1 MVGQHGR
8 SLSYRL
14 KNGGGCELRFFCK
27 GNRGRALLERD
38 FLHVLA
44 SAFAM
49 LGISAAP
56 SIGQTPAANT
66 SLPKAKSAAE
76 AYQNIQVLK
85 EIPADQLTPAM
96 QFITYSLG
104 VECSYCHVEGALEK
118 DDKKPKQTARKMMQ
132 MMAAINRDNF
142 ESKQAVTCNSCHRGS
157 PRPVGTPIIAE
168 GGPRA
173 VTESVPGED
182 ISTINAPQ
190 AEQIIAKYVEA
201 IGGAAALQKVNTREE
216 KGTINVSGRNLP
228 IEILSRTGGKQL
240 TIIHL
245 PNGDSVTAYDG
256 ASGWTSAPNR
266 PVREIPSVEVASAQA
281 EGDLQL
287 PLHMKQ
293 LFNEVKTAATEKIG
307 DRETYVVAGMN
318 SGEIAAKFYFDK
330 DTGYLLRILRYT
342 KSPLGRNP
350 TQIDYADYRSQDGLK
365 IPFQLTIARP
375 NSRLAVQIEDA
386 KFNVPVDDA
395 KFARPV
401 PESKPDRH
409 SP

>member
-1 MVGQHGR
+1 
-8 SLSYRL
+8 
-14 KNGGGCELRFFCK
+14 
-27 GNRGRALLERD
+27 LLERD
-38 FLHVLA
+38 LLRALAIAFAVLA
-44 SAFAM
+44 A
-49 LGISAAP
+49 SAAP
-56 SIGQTPAANT
+56 SLGQTSSANT
-66 SLPKAKSAAE
+66 SLPEAKSAAE

-85 EIPADQLTPAM
+85 EIPADQFIPAM

-142 ESKQAVTCNSCHRGS
+142 DSKQAVTCNSCHRGS
-157 PRPVGTPIIAE
+157 PRPVAIPIIAE
-168 GGPRA
+168 GGPRP
-173 VTESVPGED
+173 VTESVSGED
-182 ISTINAPQ
+182 NSIINAPP
-190 AEQIIAKYVEA
+190 AEQIVTKYVEA
-201 IGGAAALQKVNTREE
+201 IGGAAVVQKMNTRQE

-228 IEILSRTGGKQL
+228 IEMFSRTGGKQL
-240 TIIHL
+240 TVIHL

-256 ASGWTSAPNR
+256 ASGWTSTPNR
-266 PVREIPSVEVASAQA
+266 PVREISSVEVASAQP
-281 EGDLQL
+281 EVDLQL

-318 SGEIAAKFYFDK
+318 SGEVAAKFYFDK
-330 DTGYLLRILRYT
+330 DTGYLLRLVRYT

-395 KFARPV
+395 KFTRPAAEPS
-401 PESKPDRH
+401 PERH

>member
-1 MVGQHGR
+1 M
-8 SLSYRL
+8 
-14 KNGGGCELRFFCK
+14 
-27 GNRGRALLERD
+27 LERD
-38 FLHVLA
+38 LLRALA
-44 SAFAM
+44 IAFAM
-49 LGISAAP
+49 LGTSAAP
-56 SIGQTPAANT
+56 SLGQTSSANT

-85 EIPADQLTPAM
+85 EIPADQFIPAM

-142 ESKQAVTCNSCHRGS
+142 DSKQAVTCNSCHRGS
-157 PRPVGTPIIAE
+157 PRPAAIPMIAE
-168 GGPRA
+168 GGPRP
-173 VTESVPGED
+173 VTESVSGED
-182 ISTINAPQ
+182 NSTINAPP
-190 AEQIIAKYVEA
+190 AEQIVTKYVKA
-201 IGGAAALQKVNTREE
+201 IGGAAVVQKMNTRQE

-228 IEILSRTGGKQL
+228 IEIFSRTGGKQL
-240 TIIHL
+240 TVIHL

-256 ASGWTSAPNR
+256 ASGWTSTPNR

-281 EGDLQL
+281 EVDLQL

-293 LFNEVKTAATEKIG
+293 LFNEVKTSATEKIG
-307 DRETYVVAGMN
+307 DRETYVVTGMN
-318 SGEIAAKFYFDK
+318 SGEVAAKFYFDK

-342 KSPLGRNP
+342 KSPLGPNP

-395 KFARPV
+395 KFARPAAEPT
-401 PESKPDRH
+401 PERH

>member
-1 MVGQHGR
+1 M
-8 SLSYRL
+8 
-14 KNGGGCELRFFCK
+14 RFFCK
-27 GNRGRALLERD
+27 GNRGGALLERN
-38 FLHVLA
+38 LLRALA
-44 SAFAM
+44 IAFAM
-49 LGISAAP
+49 LGTSAAP
-56 SIGQTPAANT
+56 SLGQTSSANT

-85 EIPADQLTPAM
+85 EIPADQFIPAM

-157 PRPVGTPIIAE
+157 PRPAAIPMIAE
-168 GGPRA
+168 GGPRP
-173 VTESVPGED
+173 VTESVSGEGNS
-182 ISTINAPQ
+182 IINAPP
-190 AEQIIAKYVEA
+190 AEQIITKYVEA
-201 IGGAAALQKVNTREE
+201 IGGAAVVQKLNTRQE
-216 KGTINVSGRNLP
+216 KGKINVSGRDLP
-228 IEILSRTGGKQL
+228 IEIFSSTGGKQL
-240 TIIHL
+240 TVIHL

-256 ASGWTSAPNR
+256 ASGWTSTPNR
-266 PVREIPSVEVASAQA
+266 PVHEIPSVEVASAQA
-281 EGDLQL
+281 EVDLQL

-307 DRETYVVAGMN
+307 DRETYVVTGMN
-318 SGEIAAKFYFDK
+318 SGEVAAKFYFDK

-342 KSPLGRNP
+342 KSPLGLNP

-365 IPFQLTIARP
+365 IPFQLTVARP

-386 KFNVPVDDA
+386 QFNVPIDDA
-395 KFARPV
+395 KFARPAAE
-401 PESKPDRH
+401 PTSERH